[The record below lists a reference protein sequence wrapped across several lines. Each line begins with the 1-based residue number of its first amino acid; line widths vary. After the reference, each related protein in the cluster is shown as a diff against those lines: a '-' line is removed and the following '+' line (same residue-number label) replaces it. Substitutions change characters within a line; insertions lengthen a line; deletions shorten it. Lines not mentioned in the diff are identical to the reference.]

1 MRPFF
6 APPKP
11 VRPNKIRAPVILL
24 EGSIVLTPDLL
35 RRSDWSR
42 MHRKAYIFLL
52 ATMLFW
58 AGNAIAGKLAVG
70 HISPMLL
77 SALRWA
83 LAIPILAILGRQ
95 HLAADWSRLK
105 DRVWLLMLLG
115 FLGFTVFSVAM
126 YAALLYTTATNV
138 SIEQGGMP
146 VFVFAASFLLYGTR
160 TSLAQMVGFVLS
172 FAGVV
177 VTAFHGDLG
186 RVSDLDV
193 NFGDALMMIAI
204 LAYGIYTAAIRERPP
219 VHWMS
224 LMAVLCLGATLGS
237 IPFVLAE
244 AAAGATI
251 LPDATGLA
259 IIAYVVIFPSLAGQ
273 ALYIR
278 AVELIGANRAGLFI
292 NFLPLWGA
300 LLAVLILGESFE
312 PYHALALLLVLGG
325 VLLAEY
331 SGRKAAAP
339 VP

>member
-1 MRPFF
+1 
-6 APPKP
+6 
-11 VRPNKIRAPVILL
+11 
-24 EGSIVLTPDLL
+24 
-35 RRSDWSR
+35 
-42 MHRKAYIFLL
+42 MHRKAYILLL

-58 AGNAIAGKLAVG
+58 AGNAVAGKLAVG

-77 SALRWA
+77 SGLRWA
-83 LAIPILAILGRQ
+83 LVIPFLAILGRH
-95 HLAADWSRLK
+95 HLARDGPLLRERL
-105 DRVWLLMLLG
+105 WLLLFLG

-126 YAALLYTTATNV
+126 YGALIYTTATNV

-146 VFVFAASFLLYGTR
+146 VFVFAASFLLFGTR
-160 TSLAQMVGFVLS
+160 TSPAQIVGFVLS

-177 VTAFHGDLG
+177 VTAIHGDVHRLLH
-186 RVSDLDV
+186 LDV
-193 NFGDALMMIAI
+193 NFGDALMMLAI
-204 LAYGIYTAAIRERPP
+204 VAYGIYTAAIRARPP

-224 LMAVLCLGATLGS
+224 LMTVLCLGAAVGA
-237 IPFVLAE
+237 IPFVVAE
-244 AAAGATI
+244 TMAGANI

-259 IIAYVVIFPSLAGQ
+259 IIVYVVVFPSLAGQ

-300 LLAVLILGESFE
+300 LLAVLVLGEAFQS
-312 PYHALALLLVLGG
+312 YHALALFLVLGG

-331 SGRKAAAP
+331 NGRRAAAP